1 MSGEDF
7 ELSQELTIGSV
18 DGGTLPAM
26 PPEPKS
32 LSNWDFDGDGSLSKD
47 VLIFKVLSLYTK
59 NIKRGLQ

>member
-32 LSNWDFDGDGSLSKD
+32 LSNWDSMVMEVF
-47 VLIFKVLSLYTK
+47 
-59 NIKRGLQ
+59 RGKMF